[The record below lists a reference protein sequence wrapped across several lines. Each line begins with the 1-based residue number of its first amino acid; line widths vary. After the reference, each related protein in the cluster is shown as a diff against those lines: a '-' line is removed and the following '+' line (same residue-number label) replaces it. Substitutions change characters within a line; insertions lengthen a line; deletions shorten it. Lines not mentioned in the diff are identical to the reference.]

1 MYHWFQVPVTQAEIM
16 EQNKEIMRGTGYRQV
31 NKNGDS
37 CIEYHVDDLSQ
48 EMINKIVPNLPCGGN
63 LSVQKKQEEKPIIQF
78 GHDEC
83 IFHQYIFT
91 SHCWYGPKGETT
103 IIPKDEGYR
112 IMISTFQS
120 WQFGFGMHLSEDE
133 LKRVN
138 EF

>member
-1 MYHWFQVPVTQAEIM
+1 
-16 EQNKEIMRGTGYRQV
+16 V

-83 IFHQYIFT
+83 IFCQHIFT
-91 SHCWYGPKGETT
+91 FHCWYGPKGEMA
-103 IIPKDEGYR
+103 IIPKDEGYG
-112 IMISTFQS
+112 IVISAFQS
-120 WQFGFGMHLSEDE
+120 QEFGFGMHLSEDE
-133 LKRVN
+133 FKRVN
-138 EF
+138 AF